1 MMCCLFYNKHI
12 SLSGRTVTFSQAAIN
27 EANALTKVNAALRQ
41 EKEEYVY
48 RSYLGL
54 GQYHVIV
61 GEISDSPN
69 TPVGEN
75 RNINN
80 HISPTLT
87 HSIIQ

>member
-1 MMCCLFYNKHI
+1 MCVNYY
-12 SLSGRTVTFSQAAIN
+12 SRVADPFSQAAIN
-27 EANALTKVNAALRQ
+27 EANALTKVSAALRQ

-69 TPVGEN
+69 TPVGEE
-75 RNINN
+75 IF
-80 HISPTLT
+80 PFF
-87 HSIIQ
+87 

>member
-1 MMCCLFYNKHI
+1 M
-12 SLSGRTVTFSQAAIN
+12 TVTFPQAAIN

-75 RNINN
+75 RNVSMITF
-80 HISPTLT
+80 HQLSPNPSYNYIVQVYLR
-87 HSIIQ
+87 